1 MPKTFRR
8 KNKKNSFK
16 KRNNNSKKMKG
27 GSYTGYLVL
36 ITALVT
42 YLAMLKRTKT
52 NFSPKIYIED
62 NKIIATKDAYDS
74 LSDDFKSLF
83 KDEPKNFPEN
93 MQYYSAIIEGSN
105 CNEILGK
112 LEQLKG
118 EFSYDN
124 NIKTIVDDAIGNSE
138 CKIDK

>member
-1 MPKTFRR
+1 
-8 KNKKNSFK
+8 
-16 KRNNNSKKMKG
+16 
-27 GSYTGYLVL
+27 
-36 ITALVT
+36 
-42 YLAMLKRTKT
+42 
-52 NFSPKIYIED
+52 
-62 NKIIATKDAYDS
+62 
-74 LSDDFKSLF
+74 
-83 KDEPKNFPEN
+83 